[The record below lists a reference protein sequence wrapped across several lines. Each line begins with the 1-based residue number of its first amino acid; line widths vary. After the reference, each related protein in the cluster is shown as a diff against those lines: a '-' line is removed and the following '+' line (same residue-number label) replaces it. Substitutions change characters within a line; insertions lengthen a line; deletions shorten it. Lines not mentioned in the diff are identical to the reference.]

1 MIEIMQKEIVFN
13 ISRQLEMDLTMV
25 KDSLMEIVKLPEFPS
40 MDIPGQQ
47 RIIDDYIR
55 FLQPISSL
63 HVINAKG
70 WFVSSSADLSIH
82 TGRSYADQP
91 FFTIP
96 FEQGET
102 YFGSPIFFRT
112 AGFIGTSVNVPIQS
126 DAGKRVGVLTGGMRL
141 TELIAYVTE
150 YPLPE
155 GIVVFLVDR
164 EGTVIAHSG
173 IDLFALKEGPLSL
186 NFSEHA
192 LAMEGKATESE
203 EYDQEGTR
211 YLGSYAT
218 LESSGWGVVAEI
230 PMSLVLAKSNI
241 FAWRLTL
248 VTVIAFAAAF
258 LALLFFAR
266 QITLAHKQKEE
277 IIREAERKYRSL
289 FENMPDGFAYCK
301 ILLDENNRPIDFVHL
316 EINDAFERLTGLKRE
331 NVVGKKVS
339 EAIPGTR
346 ESHPELFDIYGKVA
360 LTRKE
365 TKFDIYFKPLKIWL
379 SISAYSPIKGY
390 FVAVFNNI
398 TERKKAE
405 EEGKEM
411 QTQLFQAQKMEAI
424 GVLVSGVAHDFN
436 NLLMAIQGNT
446 ELLLGKL
453 EKTDPLCSNLKD
465 IHRASKQGADLIRQL
480 LLFSRKQPMHFRPLN
495 INKTVENLLK
505 MMSRLIGED
514 ISIETR
520 LEPELWVVEADVANI
535 EQMLVNFVINARD
548 AMPEGGT
555 LTIKTENVTL
565 KKDECKVIPGARR
578 GKFVRIS
585 LQDTGVGMD
594 EGTVERVFEPFF
606 TTKKNGKGTG
616 LGLSVAYGIAKKHKG
631 WINVETRAG
640 KGSTFKT
647 YLPVSSKELEDES
660 KKIISLTELQGSGER
675 ILVVED
681 QEGVREFLR
690 KAISE
695 NGYLAIEAKDAKEAR
710 DIFEEEKGNFDLIFC
725 DVVLPDE
732 NGIELADQLLSQRP
746 GIPVLLSSGYVDEKS
761 QWLHIR
767 KKGFRFLQKPYDITD
782 LFQTIK
788 EILQPS

>member
-1 MIEIMQKEIVFN
+1 M
-13 ISRQLEMDLTMV
+13 
-25 KDSLMEIVKLPEFPS
+25 
-40 MDIPGQQ
+40 
-47 RIIDDYIR
+47 
-55 FLQPISSL
+55 
-63 HVINAKG
+63 
-70 WFVSSSADLSIH
+70 
-82 TGRSYADQP
+82 
-91 FFTIP
+91 
-96 FEQGET
+96 
-102 YFGSPIFFRT
+102 
-112 AGFIGTSVNVPIQS
+112 
-126 DAGKRVGVLTGGMRL
+126 
-141 TELIAYVTE
+141 
-150 YPLPE
+150 
-155 GIVVFLVDR
+155 
-164 EGTVIAHSG
+164 
-173 IDLFALKEGPLSL
+173 
-186 NFSEHA
+186 
-192 LAMEGKATESE
+192 
-203 EYDQEGTR
+203 
-211 YLGSYAT
+211 
-218 LESSGWGVVAEI
+218 
-230 PMSLVLAKSNI
+230 
-241 FAWRLTL
+241 
-248 VTVIAFAAAF
+248 
-258 LALLFFAR
+258 
-266 QITLAHKQKEE
+266 
-277 IIREAERKYRSL
+277 
-289 FENMPDGFAYCK
+289 
-301 ILLDENNRPIDFVHL
+301 
-316 EINDAFERLTGLKRE
+316 
-331 NVVGKKVS
+331 
-339 EAIPGTR
+339 
-346 ESHPELFDIYGKVA
+346 
-360 LTRKE
+360 
-365 TKFDIYFKPLKIWL
+365 
-379 SISAYSPIKGY
+379 
-390 FVAVFNNI
+390 
-398 TERKKAE
+398 
-405 EEGKEM
+405 
-411 QTQLFQAQKMEAI
+411 
-424 GVLVSGVAHDFN
+424 
-436 NLLMAIQGNT
+436 
-446 ELLLGKL
+446 LGKL

-594 EGTVERVFEPFF
+594 EGTIERVFEPFF

>member
-1 MIEIMQKEIVFN
+1 
-13 ISRQLEMDLTMV
+13 
-25 KDSLMEIVKLPEFPS
+25 
-40 MDIPGQQ
+40 
-47 RIIDDYIR
+47 
-55 FLQPISSL
+55 
-63 HVINAKG
+63 
-70 WFVSSSADLSIH
+70 
-82 TGRSYADQP
+82 
-91 FFTIP
+91 
-96 FEQGET
+96 
-102 YFGSPIFFRT
+102 
-112 AGFIGTSVNVPIQS
+112 
-126 DAGKRVGVLTGGMRL
+126 
-141 TELIAYVTE
+141 
-150 YPLPE
+150 
-155 GIVVFLVDR
+155 
-164 EGTVIAHSG
+164 
-173 IDLFALKEGPLSL
+173 
-186 NFSEHA
+186 
-192 LAMEGKATESE
+192 MEGKAIESE
-203 EYDQEGTR
+203 EYDKEGTR

-230 PMSLVLAKSNI
+230 PMRSVLAKSDT

-248 VTVIAFAAAF
+248 VFIGAF
-258 LALLFFAR
+258 LALLFVAR

-277 IIREAERKYRSL
+277 IIREAERRYRSL
-289 FENMPDGFAYCK
+289 FENIPNGFAYCK
-301 ILLDENNRPIDFVHL
+301 MLLDENNRPIDFVHL

-331 NVVGKKVS
+331 NVVGKRVT
-339 EAIPGTR
+339 EVIPGIKDTN
-346 ESHPELFDIYGKVA
+346 PEVFDIYGKVA
-360 LTRKE
+360 LTGKE
-365 TKFDIYFKPLKIWL
+365 TQFDIYLEPLQIWL

-424 GVLVSGVAHDFN
+424 GVLVSGVAYDFN

-465 IHRASKQGADLIRQL
+465 IHCASKQGAYLIRQL

-548 AMPEGGT
+548 AMPEGGM

-578 GKFVRIS
+578 GKFVHIS

-594 EGTVERVFEPFF
+594 EGTVEHAFEPFS
-606 TTKKNGKGTG
+606 TTKKHGKGTG
-616 LGLSVAYGIAKKHKG
+616 LGLSVAYGIVKKHKG
-631 WINVETRAG
+631 WINIETRAG

-690 KAISE
+690 KALSE

-732 NGIELADQLLSQRP
+732 NGIVLADQLLSQRP

-761 QWLHIR
+761 
-767 KKGFRFLQKPYDITD
+767 
-782 LFQTIK
+782 
-788 EILQPS
+788 